1 MSIKIFTTIGWIVL
15 WAVTVIAIGIVEV
28 FWIARP
34 AVPRG
39 DLVTIENYL
48 IQKLSQPGQPKL
60 GSAALILIQKG
71 GVVAAHPFGI
81 ANAEKNL
88 PSRLIGHSTRW
99 HP

>member
-15 WAVTVIAIGIVEV
+15 WAVTVIAIVVVEAL
-28 FWIARP
+28 WIACP

-48 IQKLSQPGQPKL
+48 IQKLSQPGKPKL

-71 GVVAAHPFGI
+71 EVVAAHPFGI
-81 ANAEKNL
+81 ANAAKK
-88 PSRLIGHSTRW
+88 SRRD
-99 HP
+99 